1 MNSQEFNGFI
11 RDIGQFK
18 VHDYA
23 IPYVEFVPKLYNFCL
38 SLGFEDGF
46 IMPSRA
52 FCSDENQG
60 MPILLISRHFGT
72 FPFDH
77 GEVGGMIALDR
88 HGPHATHGEDSVII
102 QASHVGYDPETK
114 TYGQCN
120 RPKMHGS
127 CKSSSCGKITHVI
140 EPYIKQYKMAQNRI
154 FLHRSDSGDYLITVK
169 DSFIDFH
176 TSPVQEGLV
185 LNLQNIVRKNG
196 DGSITPVATHST
208 SHTYEVSDD
217 FRRRIN
223 ETGYEWQNGVG
234 LPMDFLLTADLFSFR
249 RADKDI
255 SATMLERNLIEFMPA
270 IVTHKSPQLKAAKIN
285 VQREFARTVESI
297 HRGTEYK
304 GKNLLYIA
312 GLNLDISGYQGHPE
326 TTYFVPW
333 AAHIQLKGSCPS
345 EYIHPLEQDRL
356 FAKLSKQSSVNNS
369 QTTIKDQIDKML
381 HTPRYDIYTPRQ
393 SNSKDI
399 SE

>member
-1 MNSQEFNGFI
+1 MHTAQAKGFI

-23 IPYVEFVPKLYNFCL
+23 MPYVEFVPKLYNFCL
-38 SLGFEDGF
+38 SLGFSDGYM
-46 IMPSRA
+46 MPSRA

-77 GEVGGMIALDR
+77 GIVGGIMAIDR
-88 HGPHATHGEDSVII
+88 HGPHSTHGEDAVII
-102 QASHVGYDPETK
+102 QASHVGYDPHTK
-114 TYGQCN
+114 TYGTCN
-120 RPKMHGS
+120 RPKMRGE

-140 EPYIKQYKMAQNRI
+140 EPFLQQFKMAQNRI
-154 FLHRSDSGDYLITVK
+154 FLHRNDGGEYLITVK

-176 TSPVQEGLV
+176 TSPIEDGLT
-185 LNLQNIVRKNG
+185 LHLQNIARRTG
-196 DGSITPVATHST
+196 DGAIVPIATHST
-208 SHTYEVSDD
+208 SHTYEVSED

-223 ETGYEWQNGVG
+223 ETGYEWQGGVG
-234 LPMDFLLTADLFSFR
+234 KAIGNLLAADLFSFR
-249 RADKDI
+249 VTNKGGG
-255 SATMLERNLIEFMPA
+255 SMLERNLIEFMPS
-270 IVTHKSPQLKAAKIN
+270 IVTHKSPQLKAAKVN

-297 HRGTEYK
+297 HRGTEYN

-312 GLNLDISGYQGHPE
+312 GLNLDIASYHGHPE

-333 AAHIQLKGSCPS
+333 AAYIQLKDSCPS

-356 FAKLSKQSSVNNS
+356 FQKLSEQSTINPS
-369 QTTIKDQIDKML
+369 QISIKDEIDKML
-381 HTPRYDIYTPRQ
+381 HTPRYDIYTPR
-393 SNSKDI
+393 
-399 SE
+399 

>member
-1 MNSQEFNGFI
+1 MTNQHFPGFI

-60 MPILLISRHFGT
+60 MPILLISRHFGS

-102 QASHVGYDPETK
+102 QASHVGYNPETK

-140 EPYIKQYKMAQNRI
+140 EPYIQQYKVAQNRI
-154 FLHRSDSGDYLITVK
+154 FLHRTEGGDYLITVK
-169 DSFIDFH
+169 DTFIDFN
-176 TSPVQEGLV
+176 TSPIQEGLV
-185 LNLQNIVRKNG
+185 LNLQNIVRRNA
-196 DGSITPVATHST
+196 DGSITPTATHST
-208 SHTYEVSDD
+208 AHTYEVSED
-217 FRRRIN
+217 FRRRVN
-223 ETGYEWQNGVG
+223 ETGYEWQSGVG
-234 LPMDFLLTADLFSFR
+234 QAIGELLAADLFTFR
-249 RADKDI
+249 MAAGEKET
-255 SATMLERNLIEFMPA
+255 SMLEKNLLEFMPS

-297 HRGTEYK
+297 HAGTEYQ

-312 GLNLDISGYQGHPE
+312 GLNLDISSYHGHPE

-333 AAHIQLKGSCPS
+333 AAFIQLKDSCPT

-356 FAKLSKQSSVNNS
+356 FDKLSEQSSVNNS
-369 QTTIKDQIDKML
+369 QTSIKDQIDKML
-381 HTPRYDIYTPRQ
+381 HTPRYDIYTPR
-393 SNSKDI
+393 
-399 SE
+399 